1 MARFVINAQK
11 TGLVQLRERDS
22 FQTGSVNITNVL
34 ILDKEVTVRCP
45 TNIPGSCPIKSA
57 LKTNTLQLFKNR
69 QIRAVFSKV

>member
-45 TNIPGSCPIKSA
+45 TG
-57 LKTNTLQLFKNR
+57 LQHPWFMSDQVR
-69 QIRAVFSKV
+69 SED